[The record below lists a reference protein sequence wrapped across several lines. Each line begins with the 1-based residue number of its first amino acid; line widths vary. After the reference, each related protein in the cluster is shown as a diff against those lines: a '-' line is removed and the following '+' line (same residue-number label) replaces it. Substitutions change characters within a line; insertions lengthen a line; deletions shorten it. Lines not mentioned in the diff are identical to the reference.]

1 MEFRLT
7 SLAFILVVA
16 TYLFLGEMGLTDRG
30 NPEPRD
36 AAYNLLARGLL
47 SGHLHVD
54 KEVPPGLA
62 RLADPYDP
70 AANKAYRVDS
80 RYRLE
85 DFSYFKGR
93 LYLYFGVAPAL
104 LLFIPWHLVTGA
116 WLPHWVAVVLL
127 CSAGLLVNLSLV
139 RSVRARVFPNS
150 APWMTAVSALILGL
164 GSYAP
169 ILLSRADMW
178 EIPIAFNYLAVS
190 LALRCLW
197 EALGNP
203 RPGAWLALASAALGA
218 AFASRVTILP
228 SAAILAVPFL
238 DKGTRGSVRNWLAA
252 AAPIGL
258 CVAGVL
264 VYNAQRFGGPLD
276 FGTGHMLHG
285 AYAAGL
291 KFFGTQYFLTN
302 VRLVLFQ
309 PVDWTSFF
317 PFVAEPS
324 EAVLRPNIGGMEH
337 ISGAL
342 LNSPVLW
349 AALVVPVL
357 LVARRQVGG
366 LGPFTLCVGWC
377 AFCAL
382 GILLFFCGANS
393 RYQFE
398 FTSWLSLLAS
408 LGVMAVEDALSAV
421 RRRVARIIWALA
433 LAVSCAFPV
442 LYGIDRC
449 VSDHDYMGIGYL
461 ALGDGRAAEH
471 EFAVA
476 RLLSPGNPFL
486 RLESGVMLAAQGRR
500 AEALGVL
507 ESLTHDFP
515 RDAMAQLNLGRVLM
529 ADGRRD
535 EGLAHLKTAHDL
547 APDNPAI
554 SRLLERESAPP
565 R

>member
-7 SLAFILVVA
+7 SLAFIVVVA

-30 NPEPRD
+30 NPEPRE
-36 AAYNLLARGLL
+36 AAYNLLSRGLL

-62 RLADPYDP
+62 RLANPYDP
-70 AANKAYRVDS
+70 AANKAYRVDP

-85 DFSYFKGR
+85 DFSYYQGR
-93 LYLYFGVAPAL
+93 LYLYFGAAPAL

-116 WLPHWVAVVLL
+116 WLPHWLAVVIL
-127 CSAGLLVNLSLV
+127 CSGGLLINLSLV
-139 RSVRARVFPNS
+139 RSVKARVFPGS
-150 APWMTAVSALILGL
+150 EPWMTAVAALILGL

-197 EALGNP
+197 GALGNP
-203 RPGAWLALASAALGA
+203 RPAAWLALASAALGA
-218 AFASRVTILP
+218 AFASRFTILP

-252 AAPIGL
+252 ALPIGL

-264 VYNAQRFGGPLD
+264 AYNAQRFGRPLD
-276 FGTGHMLHG
+276 FGTSHMLLGDHPADLKVFG
-285 AYAAGL
+285 A
-291 KFFGTQYFLTN
+291 QYFWTN
-302 VRLVLFQ
+302 MRLNLFQ

-317 PFVAEPS
+317 PFASEPS
-324 EAVLRPNIGGMEH
+324 EAALKPNIGGAEH
-337 ISGAL
+337 MSGAL

-349 AALVVPVL
+349 AAFVIPVL
-357 LVARRQVGG
+357 LAARRQGG
-366 LGPFTLCVGWC
+366 ALGLLTLCVGWC
-377 AFCAL
+377 VLCAL
-382 GILLFFCGANS
+382 GLLLFFCGANS

-398 FTSWLSLLAS
+398 FASGLSVLAA
-408 LGVMAVEDALSAV
+408 LGVMAADNALSGIA
-421 RRRVARIIWALA
+421 RRMTRVAAALA
-433 LAVSCAFPV
+433 LVVSCAFPV

-461 ALGDGRAAEH
+461 AEGNGSAAER
-471 EFAVA
+471 EFDAA

-507 ESLTHDFP
+507 ESLVRDFP
-515 RDAMAQLNLGRVLM
+515 RDPMAQLNLARVLI

-535 EGLAHLKTAHDL
+535 EGLAHLRAAHDL
-547 APDNPAI
+547 APDNGAI
-554 SRLLERESAPP
+554 SAVLEHESARPH
-565 R
+565 